1 MKQII
6 AYHKRI
12 HELYNI
18 NIYGF
23 NELRET
29 YLHRL
34 LPVGLR
40 NNNNKGET
48 DSV

>member
-18 NIYGF
+18 YGL